1 MLEEVRAMI
10 VQLSFVLVLSELRT
24 DFFGAKII
32 NKPIDADITITGDKK
47 EEFIITNKNLS

>member
-24 DFFGAKII
+24 NFFGAKLI

>member
-10 VQLSFVLVLSELRT
+10 VQLSFVLALSELRT
-24 DFFGAKII
+24 NFFGAQII

-47 EEFIITNKNLS
+47 EEFIITKKNLS

>member
-1 MLEEVRAMI
+1 MI
-10 VQLSFVLVLSELRT
+10 VQLSFVLALSELRT
-24 DFFGAKII
+24 NFFGAQII

>member
-10 VQLSFVLVLSELRT
+10 VQLSFVLILSELKT
-24 DFFGAKII
+24 NFFGAQII
-32 NKPIDADITITGDKK
+32 NKPIGADITITGDKK